1 MIKRI
6 PINSLKVGMYISD
19 MNTDWIPHYNYSRQG
34 KIGSDAVIEKI
45 RKLGVQELYIDTVK
59 GIDSPDGIPLEDVDR
74 ENHAELMK
82 VGEQTPYNRPQVELA
97 IEREHADALHGEAKT
112 LINTLMK
119 DVKLGRS
126 IDMGSVNEVAEG
138 LLESVFRNHNAL
150 TCLGR
155 IRHKDSYLMEHSVN
169 LSVLMSVY
177 GRYRKLPYD
186 VLHQIMVGALLHDI
200 GKTMIPDNVLHKPD
214 RLNDEEF
221 EIIKRHALYSKEILE
236 QTEGV
241 SELTIQVAAQH
252 HEKMDGSGYPMG
264 LKGEQISEYGRMTA
278 IVDVYDAITADRVYH
293 RGIPPT
299 AAMKK
304 LLEWSDHH
312 LDRKLVDI
320 FIQCMGIFP
329 VGSLVEMRS
338 GLMGVVIEI
347 NEHDQMTPTV
357 RLFHNRK
364 TQQSIALRVLDLS
377 TPGCQDGIRR
387 ALDPIKEGVRLAEYI

>member
-6 PINSLKVGMYISD
+6 PIQSLKVGMYISD

-45 RKLGVQELYIDTVK
+45 RKLGVKELYIDTVK
-59 GIDSPDGIPLEDVDR
+59 GIDSPDGVPLEEIERD
-74 ENHAELMK
+74 NHAELLK

-97 IEREHADALHGEAKT
+97 IERERADALHGEAKT

-126 IDMGSVNEVAEG
+126 IDMGSVNEVADG

-214 RLNDEEF
+214 RLNDDEF

-304 LLEWSDHH
+304 LLEWSDYH

-329 VGSLVEMRS
+329 VGSLVEMNS

-347 NEHDQMTPTV
+347 NEHNQMTPTV

-364 TQQSIALRVLDLS
+364 TQQAVAWRVIDLS
-377 TPGCQDGIRR
+377 APGCQDGIRR
-387 ALDPIKEGVRLAEYI
+387 ALDPIKEGVRLADYI

>member
-6 PINSLKVGMYISD
+6 PIRSLKVGMYISD

-34 KIGSDAVIEKI
+34 KIGSAAVVEKI
-45 RKLGVQELYIDTVK
+45 RKLGVREVYIDTSK
-59 GIDSPDGIPLEDVDR
+59 GLDASDGVPWEEIDR
-74 ENHAELMK
+74 ENQAELLRI
-82 VGEQTPYNRPQVELA
+82 GEQTPYNRPRVELA
-97 IEREHADALHGEAKT
+97 SERDRADALHSEAKT
-112 LINTLMK
+112 LINSLMA
-119 DVKLGRS
+119 DVKLGRA
-126 IDMGSVNEVAEG
+126 ININSVNEVANG

-186 VLHQIMVGALLHDI
+186 VLHHIMVGALLHDI
-200 GKTMIPDNVLHKPD
+200 GKTMVPDEVLHKPG
-214 RLNDEEF
+214 RLSDQEF
-221 EIIKRHALYSKEILE
+221 EVIKRHALYSQEILQ

-252 HEKMDGSGYPMG
+252 HEKMDGSGYPQG

-304 LLEWSDHH
+304 LIEWSDHH
-312 LDRKLVDI
+312 LDRRLVDI

-329 VGSLVEMRS
+329 VGSLVEMNS

-357 RLFHNRK
+357 RLFQHH
-364 TQQSIALRVLDLS
+364 QSGRPVAWRVLDLS
-377 TPGCQDGIRR
+377 VPGCQDGIKR
-387 ALDPIKEGVRLAEYI
+387 ALDPLKEGVQLAQYI

>member
-1 MIKRI
+1 
-6 PINSLKVGMYISD
+6 MYISD
-19 MNTDWIPHYNYSRQG
+19 MNTDWIPHYNNSKKG

-45 RKLGVQELYIDTVK
+45 RKLGVRHLYIDTSK
-59 GIDSPDGIPLEDVDR
+59 GLDCSDGIPLEEVDR
-74 ENHAELMK
+74 DNEARLKE
-82 VGEQTPYNRPQVELA
+82 VGEQTPYNRPRVELA
-97 IEREHADALHGEAKT
+97 SERDRADALHGEAKT
-112 LINTLMK
+112 MIDSLMN
-119 DVKLGRS
+119 DIKLGRS
-126 IDMGSVNEVAEG
+126 INMGSVNGVADG

-177 GRYRKLPYD
+177 GRYRRLPYD

-200 GKTMIPDNVLHKPD
+200 GKTLIPDEVLHKPD
-214 RLNDEEF
+214 RLTDQEF
-221 EIIKRHALYSKEILE
+221 EVMKRHALLSKELLE
-236 QTEGV
+236 QTPGV

-252 HEKMDGSGYPMG
+252 HEKMDGSGYPLG
-264 LKGEQISEYGRMTA
+264 LKGEEISEYGRMTA

-304 LLEWSDHH
+304 LIEWSDHH
-312 LDRKLVDI
+312 LDRQLVDT

-329 VGSLVEMRS
+329 VGSLVEMDS

-347 NEHDQMTPTV
+347 NEHDQTTPTV
-357 RLFHNRK
+357 RLFKHRARNEPV
-364 TQQSIALRVLDLS
+364 AVRVLDLS
-377 TPGCQDGIRR
+377 SPGCQDSIKR
-387 ALDPIKEGVRLAEYI
+387 ALDPIKEDVNLADYI

>member
-6 PINSLKVGMYISD
+6 PIQSLKVGMYISD

-45 RKLGVQELYIDTVK
+45 RKLGVHQIYIDTVK
-59 GIDSPDGIPLEDVDR
+59 GLDSPDGIPLHEIERD
-74 ENHAELMK
+74 NHRRLLE
-82 VGEQTPYNRPQVELA
+82 VGDQTPYNRPRVELA
-97 IEREHADALHGEAKT
+97 IERDRADALHGEAKT
-112 LINTLMK
+112 LINTLMQ
-119 DVKLGRS
+119 DVKFGRS
-126 IDMGSVNEVAEG
+126 INMDAVNEVANG
-138 LLESVFRNHNAL
+138 LLDSIFRNHNAL
-150 TCLGR
+150 SCLGR

-177 GRYRKLPYD
+177 GRYRKLPIE
-186 VLHQIMVGALLHDI
+186 VLQQIMVGALLHDI
-200 GKTMIPDNVLHKPD
+200 GKTKIPDEVLHKPD
-214 RLNDEEF
+214 RLNDAEF

-304 LLEWSDHH
+304 LIEWSDHH
-312 LDRKLVDI
+312 LDRQLVDI

-329 VGSLVEMRS
+329 VGSLVEMHS
-338 GLMGVVIEI
+338 GMMGVVIEI
-347 NEHDQMTPTV
+347 NEHDQTTPTV
-357 RLFHNRK
+357 RLFQNRK
-364 TQQSIALRVLDLS
+364 TGQPTQLRVLDLS
-377 TPGCQDGIRR
+377 APGCQDGIRR
-387 ALDPIKEGVRLAEYI
+387 ALDPIKEGVQLVNFI